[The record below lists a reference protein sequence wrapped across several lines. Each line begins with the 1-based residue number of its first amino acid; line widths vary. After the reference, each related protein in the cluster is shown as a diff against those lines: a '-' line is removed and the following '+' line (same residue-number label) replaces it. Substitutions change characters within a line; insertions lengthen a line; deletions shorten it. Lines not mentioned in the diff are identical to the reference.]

1 MKTKIAQLLPILVF
15 TLFSY
20 FLIGSNFSAK
30 LGIIDD
36 HEIATFLGQDGVVK
50 PSEFVPTLMTTEV
63 GQWGVMTR
71 YRPSYYSMRILE
83 TAMWRDNAGLWY
95 GARFVSLIIS
105 MVLAWK
111 ILSIYFPGIIA
122 YLFVFYALTMPFWPD
137 LLTRLGPSEIYA
149 LPALLFFVY
158 CLIKNNLAMITISY
172 LVAVGGKE
180 NLLILL
186 PVLLVRFGL
195 LAIRKKLTMAEIVA
209 NLISIGYTLFIVSGV
224 VIATNRAGVDFYLN
238 NISYSDRIV
247 ATLWKIPEIVENRH
261 MLAPLTAFALMIA
274 YSIWKKKV
282 GKIAHHIWLGITLL
296 LTALSQYVFYN
307 NILPTNGRYDFPA
320 LLLFPIFDLVVAK
333 MLIQVSAKYALA
345 KYIKLAIYFGLCVFM
360 LGYIVKRGYI
370 LIQNSARNNAVST
383 ATFDKNLNMVTAEA
397 LLHPD
402 ATLVFVSDKYFSFEP
417 MISLARFLTAKK
429 VTNKIV
435 IDYTHEP
442 KVTDPLGIELESRIT
457 DSMMGNTTDDKSFE
471 RFSPKSEMNTLC
483 YSVTFGSALP
493 SPLCPQ
499 IASF

>member
-1 MKTKIAQLLPILVF
+1 MKISLAKLLPILVF
-15 TLFSY
+15 LLFGY
-20 FLIGSNFSAK
+20 YLVGNNFNAK

-36 HEIATFLGQDGVVK
+36 HEIATFLGQDGIVE
-50 PSEFVPTLMTTEV
+50 PSEFVPTLMSTEV
-63 GQWGVMTR
+63 GQWGSATR

-105 MVLAWK
+105 MIVAWK
-111 ILSIYFPGIIA
+111 ILSLYFPSIIA
-122 YLFVFYALTMPFWPD
+122 YLFVFYTLTMPFWPD

-158 CLIKNNLAMITISY
+158 GLIKNNLAMITISF

-186 PVLLVRFGL
+186 PVLMVRVGV
-195 LAIRKKLTMAEIVA
+195 LAVRKKLTKAEIGA
-209 NLISIGYTLFIVSGV
+209 TLISLGYTLFIITGV
-224 VIATNRAGVDFYLN
+224 VMATNRAGVDFYLN

-247 ATLWKIPEIVENRH
+247 ATFHKIPEIVENRH
-261 MLAPLTAFALMIA
+261 MLAPLTAFALMIIYA
-274 YSIWKKKV
+274 IWKKKI
-282 GKIAHHIWLGITLL
+282 GKINQHIWLGITLIL
-296 LTALSQYVFYN
+296 VAMSQYVFYN

-333 MLIQVSAKYALA
+333 MLIQLSTKLKTAKL
-345 KYIKLAIYFGLCVFM
+345 IKLAIYFGLCLFM
-360 LGYIVKRGYI
+360 LAFIVKRGYV
-370 LIQNSARNNAVST
+370 LTQNSARNNAIST
-383 ATFDKNLNMVTAEA
+383 TTFDTNLRQVSEVA
-397 LLHPD
+397 LKHPD

-417 MISLARFLTAKK
+417 MISVARFLTAKK
-429 VTNKIV
+429 ITNKFV

-442 KVTDPLGIELESRIT
+442 MVADPLGIELETRIT
-457 DSMMGNTTDDKSFE
+457 DSMMGNATDDKSFE
-471 RFSPKSEMNTLC
+471 RFSPKSEVNNSC
-483 YSVTFGSALP
+483 YSVTFGSALAL
-493 SPLCPQ
+493 PLCPQ